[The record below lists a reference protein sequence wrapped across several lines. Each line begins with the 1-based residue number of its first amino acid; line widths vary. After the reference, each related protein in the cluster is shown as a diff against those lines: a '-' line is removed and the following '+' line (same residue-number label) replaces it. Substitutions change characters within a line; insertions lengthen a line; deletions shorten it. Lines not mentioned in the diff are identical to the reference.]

1 MPFIV
6 MFGSIVGLLLINLE
20 KVFEYPPVKIILK
33 LQLKE
38 ILIFFHQFFGLS
50 ED

>member
-6 MFGSIVGLLLINLE
+6 MFGSIVELLLINLE
-20 KVFEYPPVKIILK
+20 KVLEYPPVKIILK

-38 ILIFFHQFFGLS
+38 DLIFLIILFIKP
-50 ED
+50 

>member
-1 MPFIV
+1 MIPFIV
-6 MFGSIVGLLLINLE
+6 MFGSIVELLLMNLE

-38 ILIFFHQFFGLS
+38 FFIFLTILFTNP
-50 ED
+50 